1 MKFFKRRKDQ
11 LNQTEIPWVLGASSS
26 YSDWIRK
33 NPEGIQQGVLYLLKS
48 DVFSSYKIGITRQS
62 SKSDRIEEH
71 LKRGWLLIQTWTLE
85 NVVMAEAVEET
96 VIEWW
101 RRELKLKPSTTANDM
116 PQGGYTETIRR
127 NGIELSELVE
137 FIETQCARKIT
148 RPSVQL
154 EISDLNIGVRSIISG
169 TVTKASINRQRAGE
183 YKGKSLYTW
192 TYKYLVTDGKK
203 SVVVESHQKRRHAAT
218 PLVGYSVSIEG
229 RPFLTSS
236 REHEFGFINPSVE
249 IKMSLT
255 RPTNTRNRDCLDSSG
270 HIFGAFEE
278 NSSIPDI
285 YAGWKCIKCGLQTTE
300 NIDTRVICR
309 CRKET
314 LKAHVS
320 VSMRRSKRK
329 RNYVIPDSIEVK
341 RSAFCRKCSERPKL
355 FFYHLHSRE
364 LTQAK
369 LPKNSN
375 KDLHCS
381 NCFLL
386 VSRHLTKCSNG
397 DDNCPM
403 F

>member
-1 MKFFKRRKDQ
+1 MKFFKRKNDQ

-33 NPEGIQQGVLYLLKS
+33 HPEGTRQGVLYLLKS
-48 DVFSSYKIGITRQS
+48 DVFRSYKIGITKQS

-85 NVVMAEAVEET
+85 NVVMAEAIEET

-116 PQGGYTETIRR
+116 PQGGYTETVRC
-127 NGIELSELVE
+127 NDIELSELVE

-154 EISDLNIGVRSIISG
+154 KISDLNIGVRSIISG
-169 TVTKASINRQRAGE
+169 TVTMASMNRKKTGE
-183 YKGKSLYTW
+183 YKGKSVYTW
-192 TYKYLVTDGKK
+192 TYRYLVTDGKK
-203 SVVVESHQKRRHAAT
+203 SVVIESHQNKRHAAT

-236 REHEFGFINPSVE
+236 NEHEFGFINPSVE
-249 IKMSLT
+249 VETPLT
-255 RPTNTRNRDCLDSSG
+255 QPPNTPNRDCLDSSG
-270 HIFGAFEE
+270 HIFGASEDLSFP
-278 NSSIPDI
+278 NV

-300 NIDTRVICR
+300 NIDTRILCS

-320 VSMRRSKRK
+320 ISMRRSKRN
-329 RNYVIPDSIEVK
+329 RNHVYRDSVQVE
-341 RSAFCRKCSERPKL
+341 RSAYCRKCHARPKL
-355 FFYHLHSRE
+355 SFYHFYSHE

-375 KDLHCS
+375 KNLHCS

-386 VSRHLTKCSNG
+386 VSRQLTKCPNE
-397 DDNCPM
+397 DDKCPM